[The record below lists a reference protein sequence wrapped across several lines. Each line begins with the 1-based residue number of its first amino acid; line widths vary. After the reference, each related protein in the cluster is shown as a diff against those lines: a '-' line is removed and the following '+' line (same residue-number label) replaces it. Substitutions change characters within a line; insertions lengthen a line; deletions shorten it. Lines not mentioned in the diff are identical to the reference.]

1 MTEKSTDQDWARWS
15 KPLTH
20 SYENRHE
27 ILQELAY
34 QHWEKR
40 GRPIGS
46 PEVDWFAAEEALRS
60 HRLASGV
67 ELGPGEDLY
76 CSQTN
81 LHFDRVK
88 PNSCRALESDTYSPS
103 KRFDGRS
110 SSGSI

>member
-1 MTEKSTDQDWARWS
+1 MIGDFKNDRGQWQ

-46 PEVDWFAAEEALRS
+46 PEVDWVAAEEALRS
-60 HRLASGV
+60 YLLASGV
-67 ELGPGEDLY
+67 ELGPGEDVY
-76 CSQTN
+76 C
-81 LHFDRVK
+81 
-88 PNSCRALESDTYSPS
+88 
-103 KRFDGRS
+103 
-110 SSGSI
+110 

>member
-1 MTEKSTDQDWARWS
+1 MGRRFPQNVMTEPSTNPDWMQWH

-20 SYENRHE
+20 SYESRQE
-27 ILQELAY
+27 IVRELAY

-60 HRLASGV
+60 YLLASGV

-76 CSQTN
+76 
-81 LHFDRVK
+81 H
-88 PNSCRALESDTYSPS
+88 
-103 KRFDGRS
+103 
-110 SSGSI
+110 